1 MHHILEYED
10 FLADKG
16 LVLEAS
22 KKDAKVLNK
31 LIDSNLKNSQ
41 EMKKVVGQ
49 WKKAEGQE
57 KADLTSKLKELT
69 LVKQDLEKKI
79 AAEVEE
85 LDKGIG
91 LEVVDE
97 SVNENENETTDYVK
111 ELEKAYNEISKEIKK
126 SKKWSD
132 SHKKELYKEL
142 HEEMLYIIS
151 SGTKSAPKKFNWKS
165 TEVHKEVSTIGPA
178 GKNNIVPQLWDIVK
192 ESVNE
197 ATHEFNGKM
206 LRNMEVGGAGVG
218 PFASTPKVKLKKGQ
232 KVKLIIQT
240 GGSMGDNYQFWD
252 PKTGKKLGNKWDHQ
266 LPDKITNIVDY

>member
-1 MHHILEYED
+1 MEHILEYED

-22 KKDAKVLNK
+22 KKDAKVLDK
-31 LIDSNLKNSQ
+31 LIDTNLKNSQ

-91 LEVVDE
+91 LEVV
-97 SVNENENETTDYVK
+97 T
-111 ELEKAYNEISKEIKK
+111 
-126 SKKWSD
+126 
-132 SHKKELYKEL
+132 
-142 HEEMLYIIS
+142 
-151 SGTKSAPKKFNWKS
+151 
-165 TEVHKEVSTIGPA
+165 
-178 GKNNIVPQLWDIVK
+178 
-192 ESVNE
+192 E

-218 PFASTPKVKLKKGQ
+218 PFASTPRVKLKKGQ